1 MEFAENWRDKRPAPP
16 QGVNLHAAGK
26 RSEYVVGVDIGQ
38 KRDHT
43 ALAILERSDVVYS
56 ERDAAT
62 YAHFEKTEYRLRFL
76 KRVPLG
82 LSYPEIV
89 QRVDTTVQALKRECG
104 CGASRPSMCVVVDA
118 TGVGTAV
125 VDLLR
130 RAGLGCELI
139 PVTITPGEHE
149 LKTRHGWNVP
159 KRELVTGLQVMY
171 ENDELLM
178 AGQLEELPALLK
190 ELGEMQVRRSP
201 TGHESF
207 AAWREGSHDDL
218 VLAVAL
224 AVWKARKGRKSPWG
238 TVRLI

>member
-1 MEFAENWRDKRPAPP
+1 MPP
-16 QGVNLHAAGK
+16 EGVDLHVAGE
-26 RSEYVVGVDIGQ
+26 RTEYVMGVDLGQ

-43 ALAILERSDVVYS
+43 AIAILERSDVIYS
-56 ERDAAT
+56 ERDALT
-62 YAHFEKTEYRLRFL
+62 WAHFEKTEYRLRFL
-76 KRVPLG
+76 KRLELG
-82 LSYPEIV
+82 LTYPQIV
-89 QRVDTTVQALKRECG
+89 EKVETIVRALQKECG
-104 CGASRPSMCVVVDA
+104 SWGNRPSLALVVDE

-130 RAGLGCELI
+130 RCGLGCELV
-139 PVTITPGEHE
+139 PVTITPGERE
-149 LKTRHGWNVP
+149 VRTKCGWNVP

-178 AGQLEELPALLK
+178 SGELNQLDVLLK
-190 ELGEMQVRRSP
+190 ELAEMQVRRSP

-207 AAWREGSHDDL
+207 AVWREGVHDDL

-224 AVWKARKGRKSPWG
+224 AVWRARKGKRSPWG